1 VIETPQNTSSPIH
14 HENAK
19 AAAIPTGKAI
29 QNQYR
34 PNFLGNM
41 IRAYDK
47 NVGVCKNKPNV
58 GSTVEAHI
66 TVSLQLGYL
75 KRIAATIQ

>member
-14 HENAK
+14 QENVKEAT
-19 AAAIPTGKAI
+19 IPRGKAI
-29 QNQYR
+29 QNQYL

-41 IRAYDK
+41 MRAYDK

-58 GSTVEAHI
+58 WSTMH
-66 TVSLQLGYL
+66 G
-75 KRIAATIQ
+75 